1 MISLAQFGC
10 KKSGCL
16 EPAPTSLN
24 GKWRMI
30 AVKDNASGLTTTK
43 PVSIQNDVDI
53 TFTSINSAGGTFT
66 GNTPTNQIWQNEYST
81 GANQTLTI
89 PALGMTKAWETSW
102 GSLFVNNIRSSR
114 DYTFEAGGL
123 LNINTD
129 ANTLIFRKQ

>member
-1 MISLAQFGC
+1 MKQILFFAIMISLAQFGC

-53 TFTSINSAGGTFT
+53 TFTSINSAGELLQEILPLIRYGKMSI
-66 GNTPTNQIWQNEYST
+66 Q
-81 GANQTLTI
+81 
-89 PALGMTKAWETSW
+89 PARIKH
-102 GSLFVNNIRSSR
+102 
-114 DYTFEAGGL
+114 
-123 LNINTD
+123 
-129 ANTLIFRKQ
+129 